1 MSAEER
7 KKRRSEVEDYD
18 KVCGGSV
25 VKGKKPNFHGKVR
38 RSWIP
43 LKQVP
48 YAPFM
53 DDWNDYVAHVK
64 VIYRPRVRVSRR
76 AFINLFYSQAMESP
90 IPSPT
95 EPSAGSDIL
104 EEFIEDAIVEDISH
118 DEL

>member
-1 MSAEER
+1 MQTQKEMDRFINLVKNLQRIGFYNSGLSLTFIYFEVQTLIPESSQATLTNLIQLSAEER

-64 VIYRPRVRVSRR
+64 V
-76 AFINLFYSQAMESP
+76 M
-90 IPSPT
+90 
-95 EPSAGSDIL
+95 
-104 EEFIEDAIVEDISH
+104 
-118 DEL
+118 